1 MKWWRINKRDA
12 DLERE
17 LQSDLELEKE
27 EQRERGLSSKEAHYA
42 ALRAFGNPTLI
53 REQTRATWSWNWLE
67 SLASDLK
74 YGIRGMFRKPG
85 STIFA
90 ILIVGL
96 GIGGASTVFS
106 VVNALL
112 LRPLPFRDPQQ
123 LVWISNGDTY
133 TTQAEHFAD
142 LREQN
147 QSFSDLAG
155 WFSFYN
161 SGDKELTGSGEPERI
176 TSVPVTWNLFSMLGV
191 EPVTGRSFMKEE
203 SQGNYSAPPAMVL
216 SNSFWHRRFASDPNV
231 VGQKLTLNNQPVTI
245 IGVLPASFDFASV
258 FAPGTS
264 IDVFIPWPVG
274 DTSKPHGNTMAVIG
288 RLKPGVTVQNA
299 KSAITVLA
307 QQLVSQHPERNP
319 IRPRLVALE
328 QHVSGEVRPA
338 LPVLVSAVGVVMLIV
353 CANISHLQMA
363 RMGTR
368 QKEMAIR
375 AALGAGRFRLLRQ
388 VLTESITLSCCGA
401 ALGLLLAVAGTRA
414 LAHLSAFNLPL
425 LESVR
430 VDGSTLAFTLLAA
443 VASGALFGLAPALQV
458 PAYRL
463 RESLQDAGRESSA
476 GGHHTWFRDGLVI
489 SQFALACVL
498 LVGAAL
504 LIESFLRVLAVD
516 LGFQPER
523 AAALRIDPSF
533 KIKSFEQQNLFIDDV
548 LNRARSIPG
557 ITAAGVSDLL
567 PLDGDRGWQV
577 GAQGQVYDEN
587 NHPEAFIRVVTDG
600 YFQALGVALKSG
612 REFTQSDR
620 KSSEPVVMIN
630 ETLARTL
637 WPGQDAVGKIITQDG
652 GRRVIGVVAD
662 VHHGGPEGL
671 SGNEMYMPMRQ
682 TGDYSAMRL
691 VVRTTLPPGSLAA
704 SLRVALRPVDPNLPV
719 AEFQTLQGL
728 VDKAVSPRRFLVV
741 LLSGFAGFALLL
753 ASLGIYALIS
763 YSVHQRTK
771 EIGIRMAL
779 GANPG
784 LVQRGVLAT
793 TLRLALAGV
802 ALGTLGSFALSKWI
816 QSLLFGTTPTN
827 PAVFSGVG
835 LLLCSVA
842 LLAAYIPA
850 RRASRIEPL
859 QALRT
864 E

>member
-1 MKWWRINKRDA
+1 MKWLRTTKRNA

-17 LQSDLELEKE
+17 LQSDLALEEE
-27 EQRERGLSSKEAHYA
+27 EQRERGLSSKEARRA

-53 REQTRATWSWNWLE
+53 REQTRATWSWGWLE

-74 YGIRGMFRKPG
+74 YGLRGMGRNPG

-112 LRPLPFRDPQQ
+112 LRPLPFRDPAQ
-123 LVWISNGDTY
+123 LVWISNGETY
-133 TTQAEHFAD
+133 STQAEHFAD

-155 WFSFYN
+155 WFAFYN
-161 SGDKELTGSGEPERI
+161 SGDEELTGSGEPERI
-176 TSVPVTWNLFSMLGV
+176 TSVPVTGNLFSVLGV
-191 EPVTGRSFMKEE
+191 EPAIGRSFTKEE
-203 SQGNYSAPPAMVL
+203 SEGKYSAPTAMVL
-216 SNSFWHRRFASDPNV
+216 SNSFWRRHFASDTNV
-231 VGQKLTLNNQPVTI
+231 VGQKLMLNNQPVTI
-245 IGVLPASFDFASV
+245 VGVLPASFDFGSV

-264 IDVFIPWPVG
+264 FDVFIPWPVA
-274 DTSKPHGNTMAVIG
+274 DNSKPHGNTMAVIG
-288 RLKPGVTVQNA
+288 RLKPGVTLQNA
-299 KSAITVLA
+299 RSAITVLA
-307 QQLVSQHPERNP
+307 QQLTSQHSDRNP
-319 IRPRLVALE
+319 IKPKLVPLE

-338 LPVLVSAVGVVMLIV
+338 LLVLICAVGVVMLIV

-401 ALGLLLAVAGTRA
+401 ALGLLLAVAGTRG

-430 VDGSTLAFTLLAA
+430 VDGATLVFTLLAA
-443 VASGALFGLAPALQV
+443 IASGVLFGLAPALQV
-458 PAYRL
+458 PAYKL
-463 RESLQDAGRESSA
+463 REGLQDTGRESSP
-476 GGHHTWFRDGLVI
+476 GGHHAWFRDGLVI
-489 SQFALACVL
+489 SQFALACIL

-504 LIESFLRVLAVD
+504 LIQSFLRVLAVD

-533 KIKSFEQQNLFIDDV
+533 KIKSFEEQNVFIDDV
-548 LNRARSIPG
+548 LNRVRSLPG

-567 PLDGDRGWQV
+567 PLDGDRSWQV
-577 GAQGQVYDEN
+577 SAKGQVYDEN

-620 KSSEPVVMIN
+620 KSNEPVVMIN

-662 VHHGGPEGL
+662 VHHGGPERLG
-671 SGNEMYMPMRQ
+671 GNEMYVPMRQ

-691 VVRTTLPPGSLAA
+691 VVRTTLPPDSLAA
-704 SLRVALRPVDPNLPV
+704 SIRIALRPIDSNLPV
-719 AEFQTLQGL
+719 AEFQTLQSL
-728 VDKAVSPRRFLVV
+728 VDKAVSSRRFLVM

-835 LLLCSVA
+835 LLLCAVA
-842 LLAAYIPA
+842 LVAAYIPA